1 MNTFKGFDK
10 RQTKKLIMKT
20 MDDVKQ
26 FQKYSEEDQKKIKGL
41 KLENSKLIQK
51 IETFANENKALK
63 KPGKMPSEDEMA
75 REVAKRKL
83 MLAAKEK
90 KPNKGQSFQ
99 SEMNCYKKNVY
110 KEESR
115 DKEVEENSDVEE
127 YIKKKKQRK
136 CPKKSKKEESRC
148 DDEESS
154 ADEKPNKK
162 SNYLPQKQFKVLEYI
177 SKLRIAFQCLL
188 LPVIL
193 PHVNFRALKQLI

>member
-90 KPNKGQSFQ
+90 KQTNKGQSFQ
-99 SEMNCYKKNVY
+99 SETNCYKKNVY
-110 KEESR
+110 KEETR

-127 YIKKKKQRK
+127 YIKKTKQRK
-136 CPKKSKKEESRC
+136 RRKKSKKEESRC

-154 ADEKPNKK
+154 GDEKPNNK
-162 SNYLPQKQFKVLEYI
+162 
-177 SKLRIAFQCLL
+177 
-188 LPVIL
+188 
-193 PHVNFRALKQLI
+193 

>member
-90 KPNKGQSFQ
+90 KTN
-99 SEMNCYKKNVY
+99 
-110 KEESR
+110 
-115 DKEVEENSDVEE
+115 
-127 YIKKKKQRK
+127 KQR
-136 CPKKSKKEESRC
+136 PKFSIRNELLQKER
-148 DDEESS
+148 
-154 ADEKPNKK
+154 
-162 SNYLPQKQFKVLEYI
+162 LQRRKQG
-177 SKLRIAFQCLL
+177 
-188 LPVIL
+188 
-193 PHVNFRALKQLI
+193 

>member
-90 KPNKGQSFQ
+90 KNKQTKAKVFNQ
-99 SEMNCYKKNVY
+99 KRTVTKRTFTKK
-110 KEESR
+110 KAG
-115 DKEVEENSDVEE
+115 
-127 YIKKKKQRK
+127 IKK
-136 CPKKSKKEESRC
+136 
-148 DDEESS
+148 
-154 ADEKPNKK
+154 
-162 SNYLPQKQFKVLEYI
+162 
-177 SKLRIAFQCLL
+177 
-188 LPVIL
+188 
-193 PHVNFRALKQLI
+193 